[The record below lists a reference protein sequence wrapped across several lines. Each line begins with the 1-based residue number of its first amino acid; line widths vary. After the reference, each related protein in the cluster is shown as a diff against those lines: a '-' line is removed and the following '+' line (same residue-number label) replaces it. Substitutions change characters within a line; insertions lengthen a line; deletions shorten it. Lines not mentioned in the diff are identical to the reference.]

1 MQRSTTLY
9 IIAGSIVLVAA
20 GVGVYLLRQRSL
32 EGLQPSD
39 SLINSATQSKNGN
52 LQKNIE
58 TPTSTVFIPTA
69 TGTTRSAQDLEVFKY
84 AKMQYTDEEQGEVS
98 AVIQA
103 DQRVPEDIT
112 QTWTPEFRA
121 QLEAQ
126 QKNRK

>member
-1 MQRSTTLY
+1 MQRST
-9 IIAGSIVLVAA
+9 IIYVITGTIILSAVGT
-20 GVGVYLLRQRSL
+20 GVYLLRQRNV

-39 SLINSATQSKNGN
+39 LLVNTATQVNSETA
-52 LQKNIE
+52 QQNIQ

-84 AKMQYTDEEQGEVS
+84 AKMQYSDEEQAELS